1 MSFIFKKFYHQNQ
14 KVLKIHIG
22 IIRGSIEHEKPL
34 LQMMMGKLIL
44 TLKMRLAP
52 RNIMILKYFGTH
64 RS

>member
-34 LQMMMGKLIL
+34 QMMGKLIL

>member
-22 IIRGSIEHEKPL
+22 IIRGTIEPEKPL
-34 LQMMMGKLIL
+34 QMMGKLIL
-44 TLKMRLAP
+44 TPELRLTP

>member
-22 IIRGSIEHEKPL
+22 IIRGSIEHKKP

-44 TLKMRLAP
+44 TPELRLTP

>member
-34 LQMMMGKLIL
+34 EMMWKLIL
-44 TLKMRLAP
+44 TPEMRLTP

>member
-34 LQMMMGKLIL
+34 QMMMGKLIL
-44 TLKMRLAP
+44 TPELRLTP